1 MCKADRGLRVILA
14 SLQSCYL
21 DHARQALFCAQS
33 CYLAT
38 LQAWMSV
45 FMHLGLS
52 LIMTNVVHYM
62 CIASVFVLSRG
73 GRGLAGSLAFF
84 LLYLHPPRNFFCTNV
99 PRMGSVV
106 RMVTLGWYAP
116 MFDAFTLPIPPHP
129 PHSMASFP
137 RVCVCSLKE
146 EVLGFY
152 VVTKQVMSLT
162 RERNRN
168 PATIPAKLHI

>member
-1 MCKADRGLRVILA
+1 
-14 SLQSCYL
+14 
-21 DHARQALFCAQS
+21 
-33 CYLAT
+33 
-38 LQAWMSV
+38 
-45 FMHLGLS
+45 MHLGLS
-52 LIMTNVVHYM
+52 LIYTNHMHYT

-73 GRGLAGSLAFF
+73 GRGLACALAF
-84 LLYLHPPRNFFCTNV
+84 LLYYLHPPRNFFCTNV
-99 PRMGSVV
+99 PILGSVCAHGYARV
-106 RMVTLGWYAP
+106 VAP
-116 MFDAFTLPIPPHP
+116 MFDAFTPPHP

-168 PATIPAKLHI
+168 PATIPEKLCI

>member
-1 MCKADRGLRVILA
+1 MQAKLLICV
-14 SLQSCYL
+14 QSY
-21 DHARQALFCAQS
+21 H
-33 CYLAT
+33 LAT

-52 LIMTNVVHYM
+52 LIMTNVMHYM
-62 CIASVFVLSRG
+62 CIASVFVPSRG

-84 LLYLHPPRNFFCTNV
+84 LYYLHPPRNFFCTNV
-99 PRMGSVV
+99 PRMGSVCAHGYARV
-106 RMVTLGWYAP
+106 VTP
-116 MFDAFTLPIPPHP
+116 MFDASIPPHL

-168 PATIPAKLHI
+168 PATIPESYVSNGL